1 MGQEFEGIQDAKRL
15 SSMILASEDTEA
27 KLEVLK
33 ALKAARIGQAFEGIQ
48 DAKRLSSMILASEDT
63 EAKLEVLKALEEKMK
78 KMKE

>member
-1 MGQEFEGIQDAKRL
+1 MGQE
-15 SSMILASEDTEA
+15 
-27 KLEVLK
+27 
-33 ALKAARIGQAFEGIQ
+33 FEGIQ